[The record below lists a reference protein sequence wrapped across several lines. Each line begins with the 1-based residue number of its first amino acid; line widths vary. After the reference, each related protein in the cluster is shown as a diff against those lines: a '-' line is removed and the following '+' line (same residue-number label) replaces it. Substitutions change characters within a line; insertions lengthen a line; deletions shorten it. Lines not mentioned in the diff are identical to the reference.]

1 VNLTGLGLPEVTPDI
16 VAMIICTLKQALK
29 RKGWTRY
36 RLEKESGITFPTLYA
51 MFYGKSKG
59 YSASVLNRLCA
70 TLRCKP
76 GDLLKWEP
84 DSFPRHYKNSK

>member
-1 VNLTGLGLPEVTPDI
+1 
-16 VAMIICTLKQALK
+16 MIICTLKQALK

-59 YSASVLNRLCA
+59 YSADVLNRLCA
-70 TLRCKP
+70 TLHCKP

-84 DSFPRHYKNSK
+84 DRFPRLKKGRK